1 MSIFSKLRWRR
12 VGYLDGRIR
21 MSASQTRGEELFVAR
36 SILYEREPFLWFK
49 TRKAKEIGDNKAI
62 SDRGCSSAHHNEYKR
77 NVEDWLLGG
86 KIEYVRENGTG
97 EPAKVLRLVRD
108 GD

>member
-1 MSIFSKLRWRR
+1 MNIFSKRRWRR
-12 VGYLDGRIR
+12 VGHLEGKLCLTDSWTLY
-21 MSASQTRGEELFVAR
+21 VAR

-49 TRKAKEIGDNKAI
+49 TRKAKEIWDNYIILGMGKT
-62 SDRGCSSAHHNEYKR
+62 SEHHREYER

-97 EPAKVLRLVRD
+97 EPAKILKLVRND
-108 GD
+108 D

>member
-12 VGYLDGRIR
+12 VGYLDGHVYRPDR
-21 MSASQTRGEELFVAR
+21 QRLYVAR

-49 TRKAKEIGDNKAI
+49 TRKAEEIWDNYIILGMGKT
-62 SDRGCSSAHHNEYKR
+62 SEHHREYKR
-77 NVEDWLLGG
+77 NVQDWLLGG

-97 EPAKVLRLVRD
+97 EPAKILKLVRND
-108 GD
+108 D